1 MALDDEGGRNLSR
14 ADTER
19 GQQGPAIPSP
29 ESAENIG
36 ATVPRIETPNEAG
49 DRAAIHAIEDRAA
62 ERAAAGADV
71 PQEVARQHVQADAAD
86 MAQIKDAGWQ
96 HQGALVVAENAEASP
111 AYKEALRRDFPEL
124 AEKATQAENTS
135 REIQAT
141 RDARDVQID
150 PATAERGNARAE
162 AFEQLPQTEALAK
175 HPELDGAYAQ
185 LREVRETLADK
196 PVPERDAAYAEAKA
210 EISNELRRGEIPE
223 GPVTHAESERVIDL
237 AAAER
242 GIRSVRDGDDLAR
255 DVKGEVVA
263 TSSQHALVAISDDIA
278 VRFEKSALDRDV
290 HQGDKV
296 AIQYE
301 EGKSQVHEQGKEP
314 QAEVRDMAH
323 DMAR

>member
-1 MALDDEGGRNLSR
+1 MALDDEGGRTLSR

-36 ATVPRIETPNEAG
+36 ASVPRIETPNEAG

-62 ERAAAGADV
+62 ERAAAGADL

-124 AEKATQAENTS
+124 AEQATQAENTS

-196 PVPERDAAYAEAKA
+196 PVPERDAAYAEAKT

-290 HQGDKV
+290 QQGDKV

>member
-1 MALDDEGGRNLSR
+1 MALDDEGGRTLAR
-14 ADTER
+14 GDTER

-36 ATVPRIETPNEAG
+36 TSVPRIETPNEAG

-62 ERAAAGADV
+62 ERAAAGPDL
-71 PQEVARQHVQADAAD
+71 PQEVMRQHVQADAAD
-86 MAQIKDAGWQ
+86 MGQIKDANWQ

-111 AYKEALRRDFPEL
+111 AYKEVLQRDFPEL
-124 AEKATQAENTS
+124 SEQATRAENTS
-135 REIQAT
+135 RDALAA

-150 PATAERGNARAE
+150 PAAIERGNARAE
-162 AFEQLPQTEALAK
+162 AFEQMPQADALAK

-242 GIRSVRDGDDLAR
+242 GIKSVRDSEDLGR

-290 HQGDKV
+290 QQGDKV

-314 QAEVRDMAH
+314 QAEARDLAH

>member
-36 ATVPRIETPNEAG
+36 ASVPSIETPNADG

-62 ERAAAGADV
+62 ERAAVGADL
-71 PQEVARQHVQADAAD
+71 PQEVTRQHVQADAAD

-96 HQGALVVAENAEASP
+96 HQGALAVAENADASP
-111 AYKEALRRDFPEL
+111 AYKEALQRDFPEL
-124 AEKATQAENTS
+124 AEQASRAENTS
-135 REIQAT
+135 REALVA
-141 RDARDVQID
+141 RDARDVQMD

-162 AFEQLPQTEALAK
+162 AFEQMPQSEALARY
-175 HPELDGAYAQ
+175 PELDGAYAQ
-185 LREVRETLADK
+185 LREVRENLADK
-196 PVPERDAAYAEAKA
+196 PVPERDASYSDAKA

-223 GPVTHAESERVIDL
+223 GPVTHAESERVIDM

-242 GIRSVRDGDDLAR
+242 GIKSVRDSEDLGR

-263 TSSQHALVAISDDIA
+263 TSSQHALVAISDDVA
-278 VRFEKSALDRDV
+278 VRFEKSSLDRDV
-290 HQGDKV
+290 QQGDKV
-296 AIQYE
+296 TIQYE

-314 QAEVRDMAH
+314 QADARDLAH

>member
-1 MALDDEGGRNLSR
+1 MALDDEGGRTLSR

-19 GQQGPAIPSP
+19 GQQGEGIPSP
-29 ESAENIG
+29 EWAEKIVVS
-36 ATVPRIETPNEAG
+36 VPRIEVPDEAG
-49 DRAAIHAIEDRAA
+49 DRAAIHVIEDRVA
-62 ERAAAGADV
+62 ERAAAGADL
-71 PQEVARQHVQADAAD
+71 PRDMTRQRVQGDAAD
-86 MAQIKDAGWQ
+86 MAQI
-96 HQGALVVAENAEASP
+96 
-111 AYKEALRRDFPEL
+111 PEL
-124 AEKATQAENTS
+124 AE
-135 REIQAT
+135 QAT
-141 RDARDVQID
+141 HAEKTSRDARDVQID
-150 PATAERGNARAE
+150 PATVERGSARAE

-223 GPVTHAESERVIDL
+223 GLVTQAESERVIDL

-278 VRFEKSALDRDV
+278 VRFERSALDRDV
-290 HQGDKV
+290 QQGDKV

-301 EGKSQVHEQGKEP
+301 EGKSRVQEQGKEL
-314 QAEVRDMAH
+314 QAEGRDMEH
-323 DMAR
+323 EMAR

>member
-36 ATVPRIETPNEAG
+36 ASVPRIETPNEAG
-49 DRAAIHAIEDRAA
+49 DRAAIHAIKDRAA

-290 HQGDKV
+290 QQGDKV